1 MELVYKNERTLFI
14 ISAVIAT
21 VLWLAFIVG
30 TLGVALVYI
39 LFALLIYLFAQS
51 AFISYLKGTAVRI
64 TPGQFPDLHQRV
76 VQACTKLGME
86 KIPEAYL
93 LHGNGIFNA
102 FATRFLGRNFIAL
115 YSDVVDALAS
125 RPDALDFYIGHELG
139 HIHRRHLVWAPLLW
153 PASILP
159 LLGAAYSRAR
169 EYTCDLYGLACC
181 KDPQDACYGLAALA
195 AGGERW
201 QTLSTEHYVS
211 QTDATSGFWMSFH
224 ELIGDYPWL
233 VKRMEKVRAKGNAA
247 VPRIPR
253 RNPLAWIVALF
264 FPRLAPGAG
273 AGALL
278 SLMIVVAIIGIM
290 AAIALPAYQDYVARA
305 GAAQAIQLAARVKDQ
320 VNEYVINREEWP
332 SSNADIDLG
341 ELAHPQVYSVDVTD
355 EGVVLILS
363 GPPQVLDGKSFVWE
377 PYVQDHELRWGCTG
391 GTLEDKYRPAECRT
405 AP

>member
-1 MELVYKNERTLFI
+1 
-14 ISAVIAT
+14 
-21 VLWLAFIVG
+21 
-30 TLGVALVYI
+30 
-39 LFALLIYLFAQS
+39 
-51 AFISYLKGTAVRI
+51 
-64 TPGQFPDLHQRV
+64 
-76 VQACTKLGME
+76 
-86 KIPEAYL
+86 
-93 LHGNGIFNA
+93 
-102 FATRFLGRNFIAL
+102 
-115 YSDVVDALAS
+115 
-125 RPDALDFYIGHELG
+125 
-139 HIHRRHLVWAPLLW
+139 
-153 PASILP
+153 
-159 LLGAAYSRAR
+159 
-169 EYTCDLYGLACC
+169 
-181 KDPQDACYGLAALA
+181 
-195 AGGERW
+195 
-201 QTLSTEHYVS
+201 
-211 QTDATSGFWMSFH
+211 MSFH

-253 RNPLAWIVALF
+253 RNPLAWILALF

-332 SSNADIDLG
+332 SSNADINLG
-341 ELAHPQVYSVDVTD
+341 ELAHPHVYSVDVTD

>member
-14 ISAVIAT
+14 MSAVIAT
-21 VLWLAFIVG
+21 ALWLAFIVG

-39 LFALLIYLFAQS
+39 LFVLLIYLFAQS

-64 TPGQFPDLHQRV
+64 TPEQFPDLHQRV
-76 VQACTKLGME
+76 VQACKKLGME
-86 KIPEAYL
+86 KVPEAYL

-115 YSDVVDALAS
+115 YSDVVDALAP

-153 PASILP
+153 PASLLP

-253 RNPLAWIVALF
+253 RNPLAWILALF

-278 SLMIVVAIIGIM
+278 SLMIVVAILGIM

-305 GAAQAIQLAARVKDQ
+305 GAAQAIQLAAQVKDQ

-377 PYVQDHELRWGCTG
+377 PYVQDQELRWGCTG

>member
-1 MELVYKNERTLFI
+1 MELVYKKERTLFI

-39 LFALLIYLFAQS
+39 LLALLIYLFAQS

-115 YSDVVDALAS
+115 YSDIVDALAS

-153 PASILP
+153 PARILP

-195 AGGERW
+195 ACNACRQPWVTFGSRGIRRSMSADTPCSLYSGRCRITQLRRDGG
-201 QTLSTEHYVS
+201 TIL
-211 QTDATSGFWMSFH
+211 
-224 ELIGDYPWL
+224 
-233 VKRMEKVRAKGNAA
+233 
-247 VPRIPR
+247 
-253 RNPLAWIVALF
+253 
-264 FPRLAPGAG
+264 
-273 AGALL
+273 
-278 SLMIVVAIIGIM
+278 
-290 AAIALPAYQDYVARA
+290 AIAAFK
-305 GAAQAIQLAARVKDQ
+305 AAPEAT
-320 VNEYVINREEWP
+320 RE
-332 SSNADIDLG
+332 
-341 ELAHPQVYSVDVTD
+341 
-355 EGVVLILS
+355 
-363 GPPQVLDGKSFVWE
+363 
-377 PYVQDHELRWGCTG
+377 
-391 GTLEDKYRPAECRT
+391 RT
-405 AP
+405 R

>member
-14 ISAVIAT
+14 MSAIVAT
-21 VLWLAFIVG
+21 ALWLAFIVG

-39 LFALLIYLFAQS
+39 LFALVIYLFAQS
-51 AFISYLKGTAVRI
+51 AFISYLRGTAVKI
-64 TPGQFPDLHQRV
+64 TPEQFPDLHQRV
-76 VQACTKLGME
+76 VQACQRLGMA
-86 KIPEAYL
+86 KVPEAYL

-139 HIHRRHLVWAPLLW
+139 HIHRRHLVWGPLLW

-181 KDPQDACYGLAALA
+181 RDPQDACYGLAALA

-201 QTLSTEHYVS
+201 KTLSTEHYAS
-211 QTDATSGFWMSFH
+211 QTGATSGFWMSFH

-233 VKRMEKVRAKGNAA
+233 VKRMEKVRAKGNAT

-253 RNPLAWIVALF
+253 RNPLAWILALF
-264 FPRLAPGAG
+264 FPRLAPGAS

-278 SLMIVVAIIGIM
+278 SLMIFVAIIGIM

-305 GAAQAIQLAARVKDQ
+305 GAAQAIQLAAHVKDQ
-320 VNEYVINREEWP
+320 VNEYVINHEEWP
-332 SSNADIDLG
+332 SSNADVELG

-363 GPPQVLDGKSFVWE
+363 GPPQVLEGKSFVWE
-377 PYVQDHELRWGCTG
+377 PYVQDYELRWSCTG

-405 AP
+405 VP

>member
-1 MELVYKNERTLFI
+1 
-14 ISAVIAT
+14 
-21 VLWLAFIVG
+21 
-30 TLGVALVYI
+30 
-39 LFALLIYLFAQS
+39 
-51 AFISYLKGTAVRI
+51 
-64 TPGQFPDLHQRV
+64 
-76 VQACTKLGME
+76 
-86 KIPEAYL
+86 
-93 LHGNGIFNA
+93 
-102 FATRFLGRNFIAL
+102 
-115 YSDVVDALAS
+115 
-125 RPDALDFYIGHELG
+125 
-139 HIHRRHLVWAPLLW
+139 LW

-201 QTLSTEHYVS
+201 QTLSTDHYAS

-233 VKRMEKVRAKGNAA
+233 MKRMEKVHAKGNTA

-253 RNPLAWIVALF
+253 RNPLAWILALF

-278 SLMIVVAIIGIM
+278 SLMIFVAIAGIM

-305 GAAQAIQLAARVKDQ
+305 GAAQAIQLAAHVKDQ
-320 VNEYVINREEWP
+320 VNEYVINHEEWP
-332 SSNADIDLG
+332 SSNADIELG

-377 PYVQDHELRWGCTG
+377 PYVQDHQLHWSCTG
-391 GTLEDKYRPAECRT
+391 GTLEEKYRPAECRT